1 MTSLRFTT
9 FVNTTLYQDTLKAK
23 GGTTAL
29 FSLSARVLGTSFAA
43 LVYLAFKYL
52 KHLASVD
59 IKWQSSLAIQHTQL
73 NPHLDE

>member
-9 FVNTTLYQDTLKAK
+9 FVYTTFYLDTLKPK

-29 FSLSARVLGTSFAA
+29 FSSSARVLGTYFAA
-43 LVYLAFKYL
+43 LVYLVFKYL

-59 IKWQSSLAIQHTQL
+59 IKWESSLAIQHTQL
-73 NPHLDE
+73 NHHLDE